1 MYPNRLLHEP
11 TVFTASSVYS
21 DGTFLPE
28 GLHGTSIH
36 YRLQRLHS
44 LVLRLRNCSADTW
57 SRTSL
62 YNVA

>member
-28 GLHGTSIH
+28 GFVSMERVFTTAYSAFIHSSCDFGT
-36 YRLQRLHS
+36 
-44 LVLRLRNCSADTW
+44 VLRTRGVERLSTM
-57 SRTSL
+57 
-62 YNVA
+62 